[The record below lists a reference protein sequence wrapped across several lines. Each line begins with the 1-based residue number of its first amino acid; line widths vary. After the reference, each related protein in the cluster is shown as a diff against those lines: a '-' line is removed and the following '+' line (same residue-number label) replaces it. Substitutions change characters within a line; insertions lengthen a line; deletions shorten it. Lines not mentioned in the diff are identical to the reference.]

1 MSRSCPKGP
10 EHGSRRLRW
19 LAPMMLAAGIGLG
32 LGVSSVEGQMPKHR
46 LDVVFPP
53 GGTRGEAVE
62 VRLGG
67 AEMESASGLWFDH
80 PGITTERVE
89 GDASPPRFR
98 VTIGPEVPLGLH
110 DVRVVGPL
118 GVSNPKA
125 FVVGQRPEG
134 IEQEPNNG
142 PAEAG
147 GMTVGQVVNG
157 QIDGATDVDWF
168 AFEGKADQRVLIDLA
183 AVRIDSRLDGEVRLY
198 DAEGREL
205 AYGHG
210 TVGRDPLIDTVLP
223 GDGTYRVEVRDVIY
237 AGSPQHVYR
246 LTVHEGPHVDAVV
259 PSAVDAGATVE
270 VTLLGRNL
278 GGEPSGTVLPDGQ
291 SLERLTVS
299 VTVPPELQIDPDRPG
314 VGLDASP
321 GGGTAG
327 FWHVHETDRGA
338 ADPVFLAE
346 AMGPVVVEEGPSDHD
361 DPMVI
366 APPIDLSGDFR
377 EVDDEDVYR
386 FEATKGQVWMIEV
399 WADRIGSPVD
409 ATLLVQRVMGD
420 GSLRDILEGDDQGD
434 PGTGNRF
441 GTGTVDP
448 VVRFEAP
455 EDGTYVITV
464 GDLYNAREV
473 DPTAVY
479 RLVVRPQQP
488 DYRLF
493 VAPND
498 PGNPEG
504 LTLWSGGRSVAYV
517 LAHRFDGMAGP
528 IRVEAEG
535 LPAGVSSDPVV
546 IAANQVQAPMIFS
559 ASAGAP
565 PKLGTVRLVGRRLGA
580 DGEPVDE
587 PPRVAVAGTITR
599 PPPGGN
605 APTPARVT
613 RGLVMALRPE
623 AATRLSV
630 VPNAV
635 TVPQGGSFEL
645 TARISRSEGV
655 QGEFPITPDALPNN
669 LAIANTK
676 IEAEKDAVA
685 VPVTVAENVEPGV
698 YTIFLRAGGKA
709 TVPDPRNPEATME
722 ANLSEPSNPII
733 LTVRPKEQ

>member
-1 MSRSCPKGP
+1 
-10 EHGSRRLRW
+10 
-19 LAPMMLAAGIGLG
+19 MMAVAWVGGGIAA
-32 LGVSSVEGQMPKHR
+32 SVVEAQMPKHR
-46 LDVVFPP
+46 LDVLFPP
-53 GGTRGEAVE
+53 GGQRGEAVE
-62 VRLGG
+62 VRLVG

-142 PAEAG
+142 PAETG
-147 GMTVGQVVNG
+147 TMSVGQVVNG

-168 AFEGKADQRVLIDLA
+168 SFEGKADQRILIDLA
-183 AVRIDSRLDGEVRLY
+183 AVRIDSRLDGEIRLY
-198 DAEGREL
+198 DLDGREL

-210 TVGRDPLIDTVLP
+210 TVKHDPLIDTVLP

-246 LTVHEGPHVDAVV
+246 LTVHDGPHVDAVV
-259 PSAVDAGATVE
+259 PRAVEAGSTVE

-278 GGEPSGTVLPDGQ
+278 GGEPSGTILPDGQ
-291 SLERLTVS
+291 ALERLTV
-299 VTVPPELQIDPDRPG
+299 TITAPPELQIDPDRPG
-314 VGLDASP
+314 VGLTTSP
-321 GGGTAG
+321 GGGIPG
-327 FWHVHETDRGA
+327 FWFVPETDRGA
-338 ADPVFLAE
+338 ANPLFLAK
-346 AMGPVVVEEGPSDHD
+346 ALGPVVVEEGPSDRD
-361 DPMVI
+361 EPMTIV
-366 APPIDLSGDFR
+366 PPCDLSGDFR
-377 EVDDEDVYR
+377 EVDDEDVFR

-399 WADRIGSPVD
+399 LADRIGSPVD
-409 ATLLVQRVMGD
+409 ATVLVQRVMED
-420 GSLRDILEGDDQGD
+420 GSLRDIIEADDQGD

-455 EDGTYVITV
+455 DDGTYQVTV

-488 DYRLF
+488 EFRLF
-493 VAPND
+493 AAPND

-504 LTLWSGGRSVAYV
+504 LTLLSGGRSVAYV
-517 LAHRFDGMAGP
+517 LAHRFDGLAGP

-546 IAANQVQAPMIFS
+546 IASDQVQAPMIFN

-565 PKLGTVRLVGRRLGA
+565 PKLGTVRLVGRRLGE

-635 TVPQGGSFEL
+635 TVAQGGSFEL
-645 TARISRSEGV
+645 TARITRSEGV
-655 QGEFPITPDALPNN
+655 QGEFQITPDALPNN
-669 LAIANTK
+669 LAIANAK
-676 IEAEKDAVA
+676 IEAEKDTVA
-685 VPVTVAENVEPGV
+685 VPVTVAENVQPGV

-709 TVPDPRNPEATME
+709 TVADPRNPEATME

>member
-1 MSRSCPKGP
+1 MRRPCPRRP
-10 EHGSRRLRW
+10 EHGPGRLRW
-19 LAPMMLAAGIGLG
+19 LAPMAAAWVG
-32 LGVSSVEGQMPKHR
+32 LGVGAAAVEGQMPKHR

-53 GGTRGEAVE
+53 GGTRGGAVE
-62 VRLGG
+62 VRLAG

-80 PGITTERVE
+80 PGLTSERVE
-89 GDASPPRFR
+89 GDAAPPRFR
-98 VTIGPEVPLGLH
+98 VTIGPEVPMGLH

-125 FVVGQRPEG
+125 FVVGGRPEG
-134 IEQEPNNG
+134 NEQEPNNG

-147 GMTVGQVVNG
+147 AIAIGQVMNG

-183 AVRIDSRLDGEVRLY
+183 AVRVDSRLDGEVRLY

-210 TVGRDPLIDTVLP
+210 TVGRDPMIDTVLP

-246 LTVHEGPHVDAVV
+246 LTVHDGPHVDAVV
-259 PSAVDAGATVE
+259 PGAVVAGSTAE

-291 SLERLTVS
+291 VLERLNVAIA
-299 VTVPPELQIDPDRPG
+299 VPPDLQIDPDRPG
-314 VGLDASP
+314 VGLVNSP
-321 GGGTAG
+321 GGGLRG
-327 FWHVHETDRGA
+327 FWYVHETDRGA

-346 AMGPVVVEEGPSDHD
+346 AMGPVVVEDGPSDRGE
-361 DPMVI
+361 PMAI
-366 APPIDLSGDFR
+366 EAPCDLSGDFR
-377 EVDDEDVYR
+377 GVDDEDVFR

-399 WADRIGSPVD
+399 FADRIGSPVD
-409 ATLLVQRVMGD
+409 ATLLVQRVMED
-420 GSLRDILEGDDQGD
+420 GSLRDIIEADDQGD

-441 GTGTVDP
+441 GRATVDP
-448 VVRFEAP
+448 VLRFEAP
-455 EDGTYVITV
+455 EDGAYLITV

-473 DPTAVY
+473 DPAAVY

-488 DYRLF
+488 DFQLF
-493 VAPND
+493 AAPND

-504 LTLWSGGRSVAYV
+504 LTLQSGGRSVAYV
-517 LAHRFDGMAGP
+517 LAHRFDGLAGP

-535 LPAGVSSDPVV
+535 LPAGVSADPVV
-546 IAANQVQAPMIFS
+546 IAGDQVQAPMIFN

-565 PKLGTVRLVGRRLGA
+565 PKVGTVRLVGRRLGE

-587 PPRVAVAGTITR
+587 PARVAVAGTITR

-623 AATRLSV
+623 AAARLSV
-630 VPNAV
+630 SPTAV
-635 TVPQGGSFEL
+635 TAAQGGSFEL
-645 TARISRSEGV
+645 TARVARTEGA
-655 QGEFPITPDALPNN
+655 QGEFQVTPDALPNN
-669 LAIANTK
+669 LAIGNVK
-676 IEAEKDAVA
+676 IEAGQDAVA
-685 VPVTVAENVEPGV
+685 VPVTVAENVQPGV

-709 TVPDPRNPEATME
+709 TVADPRNPEATME